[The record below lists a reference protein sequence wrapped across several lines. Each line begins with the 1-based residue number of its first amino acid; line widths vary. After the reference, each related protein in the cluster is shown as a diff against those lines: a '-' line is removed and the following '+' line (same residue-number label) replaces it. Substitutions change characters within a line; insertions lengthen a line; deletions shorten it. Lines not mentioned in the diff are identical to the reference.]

1 VQHPGAEGQPRSRCG
16 QGDVAGRGRP
26 ADQQRGGGGGAFAAI
41 EELFACG
48 GDQDHRRCRHRGL
61 SQRRQILLGQFPHA
75 HAGRGRILHA
85 RLHEGGA
92 GGYIGQEHKEGIPDF
107 ATIDLDKDNYKYDP
121 AYVQISINEINNKT
135 DFSFISSFGTQLD
148 IVDRNDDDI
157 EKNKAILQ
165 TIKST
170 RVRLTTLSNEYL
182 NIFGVFIYGPDGNIL
197 NKDSKY
203 AYSSS
208 NLANAYP
215 ASNAMKI
222 VKENLN
228 RKAFNAI
235 QNTNLINKRI
245 GWNNWNQSSQYAT
258 HTNNDNTGTN
268 GGAWWE
274 YEFDEPIEISL
285 IEIFGRT
292 DCCPNRNKLRIDLF
306 DDSKSRTKVIWT
318 NKFNDMAY
326 DAHKTVKITK

>member
-1 VQHPGAEGQPRSRCG
+1 MGNSGPRRPHPVYWRDLNIVYFEESQEPIKRIIE
-16 QGDVAGRGRP
+16 RP
-26 ADQQRGGGGGAFAAI
+26 ISKLDKRQQW
-41 EELFACG
+41 
-48 GDQDHRRCRHRGL
+48 
-61 SQRRQILLGQFPHA
+61 QIVLNNDTKTFKLKNVETNTY
-75 HAGRGRILHA
+75 L
-85 RLHEGGA
+85 
-92 GGYIGQEHKEGIPDF
+92 YIGQEPKEGIPDF

-148 IVDRNDDDI
+148 IVDKNDDDI

-208 NLANAYP
+208 NYANSYP

-245 GWNNWNQSSQYAT
+245 GWNNWSQSSKYAT

-274 YEFDEPIEISL
+274 YEFDEPVNISL

-318 NKFNDMAY
+318 NNFNDMAY